1 MKTEEIKKENIQE
14 ETEEKETSV
23 FDATAECVQ
32 ELLNAAISFHKLHL
46 QVKGPGSYAQHKA
59 LNEIYDALPE
69 LADSVAEGYQGAS
82 ESILKYPELGP
93 VMLDSIED
101 ALQYLRNMHK
111 MICELQ
117 EIMPYSE
124 IINELD
130 NVKAQINSTK
140 YKLIFLA

>member
-1 MKTEEIKKENIQE
+1 MEAKEIETPEE

-23 FDATAECVQ
+23 SDATAECVQ

-46 QVKGPGSYAQHKA
+46 QVKGSGSYAQHKA
-59 LNEIYDALPE
+59 LNEIYVALPE
-69 LADSVAEGYQGAS
+69 LADTIAEGYQGAS
-82 ESILKYPELGP
+82 ESILEYPELGP
-93 VMLDSIED
+93 VILSSVED

-124 IINELD
+124 IVNELD
-130 NVKAQINSTK
+130 NAKTQINSTK